1 MQLVMVHGSGQ
12 NELTYH
18 YQTARFENADAVNL
32 PGHPDGEPSDS
43 IGGYVD
49 WVRDYARAKGYP
61 PFVLFGHSMG
71 GAIALDYALRFPEDL
86 AGLVLIGTG
95 ARLRVHPDYL
105 NRCLDD
111 AQWRA
116 EAPAYYEAINKDL
129 APQLASRALQSGP
142 MVEHND
148 LAACDRFDVMERV
161 KEISLPSL
169 VIVGADDIMTP
180 VRYAEYL
187 GREMQDAEVVVVP
200 NSGHFVTLE
209 QPDAVNEAIAGFLTR
224 MGDNPD

>member
-12 NELTYH
+12 NELTYY
-18 YQTARFENADAVNL
+18 YQTARFVNSDAVNL
-32 PGHPDGEPSDS
+32 PGHPDGEPRDS
-43 IGGYVD
+43 IEGYVD
-49 WVRDYARAKGYP
+49 WLRDYAWGKAYP

-71 GAIALDYALRFPEDL
+71 GAIALDYALRYPEDL

-105 NRCLDD
+105 ERCLDD

-116 EAPAYYEAINKDL
+116 EAPEYYAAINAEL
-129 APQLASRALQSGP
+129 APQLAERALESGP
-142 MVEHND
+142 MVEYND
-148 LAACDRFDVMERV
+148 LAACDKFDVMERV

-187 GREMQDAEVVVVP
+187 GRELQDAEVVVAP

-209 QPDAVNEAIAGFLTR
+209 QPGAVNAAIAEFLNR
-224 MGDNPD
+224 WGLHGG

>member
-18 YQTARFENADAVNL
+18 FQAGAFSDADAVNL
-32 PGHPDGEPSDS
+32 PGHPDGEPRDS

-49 WVRDYARAKGYP
+49 WLREYVVEKGYP
-61 PFVLFGHSMG
+61 SFVLFGHSMG

-105 NRCLDD
+105 NRCLDED
-111 AQWRA
+111 QWRA
-116 EAPAYYEAINKDL
+116 EAPGYYEAINREL
-129 APQLASRALQSGP
+129 APQLADRALQSGP

-148 LAACDRFDVMERV
+148 LSCCDKFDVMGRV
-161 KEISLPSL
+161 REIAVPSL
-169 VIVGADDIMTP
+169 VIVGADDVMTP

-187 GREMQDAEVVVVP
+187 GRELQDAEVVVVP
-200 NSGHFVTLE
+200 SSGHFVTLE
-209 QPDAVNEAIAGFLTR
+209 QPEAVNAAVARFLER
-224 MGDNPD
+224 LGG

>member
-18 YQTARFENADAVNL
+18 YQREAFADADAVNL
-32 PGHPDGEPSDS
+32 PGHPDGEPRDS
-43 IGGYVD
+43 IDGYAD
-49 WVRDYARAKGYP
+49 WVREYATGRGYP

-86 AGLVLIGTG
+86 VGLVLIGTG
-95 ARLRVHPDYL
+95 ARLRVHPAYL

-111 AQWRA
+111 AQWRS
-116 EAPAYYEAINKDL
+116 EAPGYYEAINKEL
-129 APQLASRALQSGP
+129 ASQLAERALQSGP

-148 LAACDRFDVMERV
+148 LSCCDKFDVMERV
-161 KEISLPSL
+161 KEIALPSL
-169 VIVGADDIMTP
+169 VIVGADDVMTP

-187 GREMQDAEVVVVP
+187 GRELQDAEVVVVP

-209 QPDAVNEAIAGFLTR
+209 QPEACNAAIARFLER
-224 MGDNPD
+224 LDS

>member
-1 MQLVMVHGSGQ
+1 MQLLMVHGSGQ

-18 YQTARFENADAVNL
+18 YQTAQFANADAVNL
-32 PGHPDGEPSDS
+32 PGHPDGQPRDS
-43 IGGYVD
+43 IAGYVD
-49 WVRDYARAKGYP
+49 WLRDYALANGYP

-71 GAIALDYALRFPEDL
+71 GAIALDYALRFPQDL

-116 EAPAYYEAINKDL
+116 EAPAYYEAINRQL
-129 APQLASRALQSGP
+129 APQLAARALQSGP
-142 MVEHND
+142 MVERND
-148 LAACDRFDVMERV
+148 LLACDRFDVMERV
-161 KEISLPSL
+161 REIAIPSL
-169 VIVGADDIMTP
+169 VIVGADDVMTP

-187 GREMQDAEVVVVP
+187 GRELPDAEVVVVP
-200 NSGHFVTLE
+200 GSGHFVTLE
-209 QPDAVNEAIAGFLTR
+209 QPAAVNTAIARFLER
-224 MGDNPD
+224 LPG

>member
-1 MQLVMVHGSGQ
+1 MQLLMVHGSGQ

-18 YQTARFENADAVNL
+18 YQTAHFPNADAVNL
-32 PGHPDGEPSDS
+32 PGHPHGQPKDS
-43 IGGYVD
+43 IAGYAD
-49 WVRDYARAKGYP
+49 WLREYALAQNYP

-71 GAIALDYALRFPEDL
+71 GAIALDYALRFPQDL
-86 AGLVLIGTG
+86 AGLVLVGAG

-116 EAPAYYEAINKDL
+116 EAPAYYEAINPEL
-129 APQLASRALQSGP
+129 APRLVARALQSGP
-142 MVEHND
+142 LVERND
-148 LAACDRFDVMERV
+148 LSCCDRFDAMQRV
-161 KEISLPSL
+161 REIAIPSL
-169 VIVGADDIMTP
+169 VIVGADDVMTP

-187 GREMQDAEVVVVP
+187 GRELQDAQVVVVP

-209 QPDAVNEAIAGFLTR
+209 QPVAVNAAIASFLNR
-224 MGDNPD
+224 LAG

>member
-18 YQTARFENADAVNL
+18 YQSARFENTDAVIL
-32 PGHPDGEPSDS
+32 PGHPEGEPRDS

-49 WVRDYARAKGYP
+49 WIRDYAQGKGYP
-61 PFVLFGHSMG
+61 PFVLCGHSMG
-71 GAIALDYALRFPEDL
+71 GAIALDYALRFPESL

-116 EAPAYYEAINKDL
+116 EVPAYYEAINREL

-148 LAACDRFDVMERV
+148 LSCCDKFDVMERGHYV
-161 KEISLPSL
+161 VRPH
-169 VIVGADDIMTP
+169 DD
-180 VRYAEYL
+180 
-187 GREMQDAEVVVVP
+187 Q
-200 NSGHFVTLE
+200 
-209 QPDAVNEAIAGFLTR
+209 
-224 MGDNPD
+224 